1 MPLERKK
8 MRTILCNE
16 TPIVPST
23 LFCIGRNYAEHIK
36 ELGNETPETPVI
48 FFKPNSTLAESLHV
62 SEHDEPIHY
71 EAEIVFVVG
80 DEGYKA
86 AGIGLDLTK
95 RTLQS
100 TLKAKGLPWER
111 AKAFRGAAL
120 VSPCASFT
128 CKEALRLELWINN
141 VLAQECKVE
150 QMLYTPEALLEE
162 LRAFVDV
169 SENDLVFTG
178 TPKGVG
184 VVQAGDV
191 FVGKLYEGD
200 LLLVE
205 QTWRAC

>member
-1 MPLERKK
+1 

-48 FFKPNSTLAESLHV
+48 FFKPNSTLAELLHV

-95 RTLQS
+95 RALQS

-120 VSPCASFT
+120 VSPCTSFT

-141 VLAQECKVE
+141 VLAQEGKVE